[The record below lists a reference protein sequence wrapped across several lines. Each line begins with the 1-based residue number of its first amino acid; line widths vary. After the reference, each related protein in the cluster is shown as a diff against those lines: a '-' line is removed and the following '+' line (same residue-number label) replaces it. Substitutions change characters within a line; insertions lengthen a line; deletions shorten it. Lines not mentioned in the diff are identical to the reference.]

1 MQAQLHTRLAQLSD
15 KVALTELIDR
25 SVRELQASDY
35 NPVQIESLLQYVYGV
50 DTRLI
55 EDGTYYLVEVAN
67 PLAEAEPK
75 LIVGSGGWSKRK
87 TLFGGDRFK
96 TDTYLQTQAPQ
107 DNLLNP
113 KEDAARIR
121 AFFVHPEWARRG
133 IGSLLMRTCE
143 NAAIE
148 AGFNRLEL
156 MATLTGQPL
165 YAAWGYEVAEPTI
178 ITLQDGVSVPFTKMS
193 KTVKNW

>member
-1 MQAQLHTRLAQLSD
+1 MQAQLQTRLALLSD
-15 KVALTELIDR
+15 KTALTKLIDR
-25 SVRELQASDY
+25 SVRELQVADY
-35 NPVQIESLLQYVYGV
+35 NPIQIESLLQYVYGV
-50 DTRLI
+50 DTQLI
-55 EDGTYYLVEVAN
+55 EDGTYYLVEISN
-67 PLAEAEPK
+67 STTSAEQK
-75 LIVGSGGWSKRK
+75 LIVGAGGWSKRK

-96 TDTYLQTQAPQ
+96 TDSYLQTQIPQ

-121 AFFVHPEWARRG
+121 AFFVHPEWARQG

-143 NAAIE
+143 NAASE
-148 AGFNRLEL
+148 AGFSRLEL

-165 YAAWGYEVAEPTI
+165 YAVWGYQVAEPTI

-193 KTVKNW
+193 KTLSA